1 MNEHN
6 NRVSIKELS
15 KNYNDLKALDKISF
29 DIPSKSIFALLGPN
43 GSGKSTLIKVL
54 SKLIKEW
61 DGDIFYNG
69 ESIKSNN
76 NYIKNF
82 GFIIEDPCFYEY
94 LSAKKNLQI
103 FSRLT
108 NTPSERINAVL
119 ELVDLVNR
127 ANDKVSNFSYGM
139 KQRLGIAQ
147 ALLHDPEILVLDEP
161 NNGLDPIGVNKM
173 ADLIY
178 RFADIY
184 NNVLGV
190 IGESVVAIPSE
201 DGLGW
206 IGTLSEVDR
215 LCSDVAI
222 LKEGKLLITKN
233 IKKLSKN
240 NKFYRLEVFDITSAS
255 NYIKT
260 FSDVKIIA
268 QENNILIISIDSSE
282 PTNMLPMKLNDH
294 ASVKSVHRESNLIQY
309 FYD

>member
-6 NRVSIKELS
+6 NRVSIRKLS

-178 RFADIY
+178 RLNQEGKTIC
-184 NNVLGV
+184 
-190 IGESVVAIPSE
+190 ISTHS
-201 DGLGW
+201 
-206 IGTLSEVDR
+206 LSEVDR

>member
-6 NRVSIKELS
+6 NRVSIRKLS

-94 LSAKKNLQI
+94 LSAKQNLQI

-119 ELVDLVNR
+119 ELVDLINR

-178 RFADIY
+178 RLNQEGKTIC
-184 NNVLGV
+184 
-190 IGESVVAIPSE
+190 ISTHS
-201 DGLGW
+201 
-206 IGTLSEVDR
+206 LSEVDR

-240 NKFYRLEVFDITSAS
+240 NKFYRLEVFDISSAS

-282 PTNMLPMKLNDH
+282 PTNILPMKLDEH

>member
-178 RFADIY
+178 RLNQEGKTIC
-184 NNVLGV
+184 
-190 IGESVVAIPSE
+190 ISTHS
-201 DGLGW
+201 
-206 IGTLSEVDR
+206 LSEVDR

-240 NKFYRLEVFDITSAS
+240 NKFYRLEVFDISSAS
-255 NYIKT
+255 QYIKT

-268 QENNILIISIDSSE
+268 QENNILIISIDNSE
-282 PTNMLPMKLNDH
+282 PTNILPMKLNDH

>member
-6 NRVSIKELS
+6 NRVSIRKLS

-178 RFADIY
+178 RLNQEGKTIC
-184 NNVLGV
+184 
-190 IGESVVAIPSE
+190 ISTHS
-201 DGLGW
+201 
-206 IGTLSEVDR
+206 LSEVDR

-240 NKFYRLEVFDITSAS
+240 NKFYRLEVFDISSAS

-282 PTNMLPMKLNDH
+282 PTNILPMKLNEH

>member
-119 ELVDLVNR
+119 ELVDLINR

-178 RFADIY
+178 RLNQEGKTIC
-184 NNVLGV
+184 
-190 IGESVVAIPSE
+190 ISTHS
-201 DGLGW
+201 
-206 IGTLSEVDR
+206 LSEVDR

-282 PTNMLPMKLNDH
+282 PTNILPMKLNEH

>member
-178 RFADIY
+178 RLNQEGKTIC
-184 NNVLGV
+184 
-190 IGESVVAIPSE
+190 ISTHS
-201 DGLGW
+201 
-206 IGTLSEVDR
+206 LSEVDR

-222 LKEGKLLITKN
+222 LKEGKLLISKN

>member
-178 RFADIY
+178 RLNQEGKTIC
-184 NNVLGV
+184 
-190 IGESVVAIPSE
+190 ISTHS
-201 DGLGW
+201 
-206 IGTLSEVDR
+206 LSEVDR

-294 ASVKSVHRESNLIQY
+294 ASVKSVHRESNLIQ
-309 FYD
+309 

>member
-6 NRVSIKELS
+6 NRVSIRKLS

-178 RFADIY
+178 RLNQEGKTIC
-184 NNVLGV
+184 
-190 IGESVVAIPSE
+190 ISTHS
-201 DGLGW
+201 
-206 IGTLSEVDR
+206 LSEVDR

-240 NKFYRLEVFDITSAS
+240 NKFYRLEVFDISSAS

-282 PTNMLPMKLNDH
+282 PTNILPIKLNEH

>member
-94 LSAKKNLQI
+94 LSAKQNLQI

-178 RFADIY
+178 RLNQEGKTIC
-184 NNVLGV
+184 
-190 IGESVVAIPSE
+190 ISTHS
-201 DGLGW
+201 
-206 IGTLSEVDR
+206 LSEVDR

-260 FSDVKIIA
+260 FSNVKIIA

-282 PTNMLPMKLNDH
+282 PTNILPMKLDEH

>member
-178 RFADIY
+178 RLNQEGKTIC
-184 NNVLGV
+184 
-190 IGESVVAIPSE
+190 ISTHS
-201 DGLGW
+201 
-206 IGTLSEVDR
+206 LSEVDR

-240 NKFYRLEVFDITSAS
+240 NKFYRLEVFDISSAS

-282 PTNMLPMKLNDH
+282 PTNILPMKLDEH

>member
-94 LSAKKNLQI
+94 LSAKQNLQI

-178 RFADIY
+178 RLNQEGKTIC
-184 NNVLGV
+184 
-190 IGESVVAIPSE
+190 ISTHS
-201 DGLGW
+201 
-206 IGTLSEVDR
+206 LSEVDR

>member
-178 RFADIY
+178 RLNQEGKTIC
-184 NNVLGV
+184 
-190 IGESVVAIPSE
+190 ISTHS
-201 DGLGW
+201 
-206 IGTLSEVDR
+206 LSEVDR

-294 ASVKSVHRESNLIQY
+294 ASVKSVHR
-309 FYD
+309 

>member
-178 RFADIY
+178 RLNQEGKTIC
-184 NNVLGV
+184 
-190 IGESVVAIPSE
+190 ISTHS
-201 DGLGW
+201 
-206 IGTLSEVDR
+206 LSEVDR

-282 PTNMLPMKLNDH
+282 PTSMLPMKLNDH

>member
-178 RFADIY
+178 RLNQEGKTIC
-184 NNVLGV
+184 
-190 IGESVVAIPSE
+190 ISTHS
-201 DGLGW
+201 
-206 IGTLSEVDR
+206 LSEVDR

-240 NKFYRLEVFDITSAS
+240 NKFYRLEVFDISSAS

>member
-29 DIPSKSIFALLGPN
+29 DTPSKSIFALLGPN

-178 RFADIY
+178 RLNQEGKTIC
-184 NNVLGV
+184 
-190 IGESVVAIPSE
+190 ISTHS
-201 DGLGW
+201 
-206 IGTLSEVDR
+206 LSEVDR

-282 PTNMLPMKLNDH
+282 PTNILPMKLNDH

>member
-119 ELVDLVNR
+119 ELVDLINR

-178 RFADIY
+178 RLNQEGKTIC
-184 NNVLGV
+184 
-190 IGESVVAIPSE
+190 ISTHS
-201 DGLGW
+201 
-206 IGTLSEVDR
+206 LSEVDR

-240 NKFYRLEVFDITSAS
+240 NKFYRLEVFDISSAS

-282 PTNMLPMKLNDH
+282 PTNILPMKLNEH

>member
-108 NTPSERINAVL
+108 NTSSERINAVL

-178 RFADIY
+178 RLNQEGKTIC
-184 NNVLGV
+184 
-190 IGESVVAIPSE
+190 ISTHS
-201 DGLGW
+201 
-206 IGTLSEVDR
+206 LSEVDR

-260 FSDVKIIA
+260 FSNVKIIA

-282 PTNMLPMKLNDH
+282 PTNILPMKLDEH

>member
-178 RFADIY
+178 RLNQEGKTIC
-184 NNVLGV
+184 
-190 IGESVVAIPSE
+190 ISTHS
-201 DGLGW
+201 
-206 IGTLSEVDR
+206 LSEVDR

-240 NKFYRLEVFDITSAS
+240 NKFYRLEVFDISSSS

>member
-108 NTPSERINAVL
+108 NTSSERINAVL

-178 RFADIY
+178 RLNQEGKTIC
-184 NNVLGV
+184 
-190 IGESVVAIPSE
+190 ISTHS
-201 DGLGW
+201 
-206 IGTLSEVDR
+206 LSEVDR

-282 PTNMLPMKLNDH
+282 PTNILPMKLDEH

>member
-103 FSRLT
+103 FSSLT

-178 RFADIY
+178 RLNQEGKTIC
-184 NNVLGV
+184 
-190 IGESVVAIPSE
+190 ISTHS
-201 DGLGW
+201 
-206 IGTLSEVDR
+206 LSEVDR

-240 NKFYRLEVFDITSAS
+240 NKFYRLEVFDISSAS

>member
-147 ALLHDPEILVLDEP
+147 ALLHNPEILVLDEP

-178 RFADIY
+178 RLNQEGKTIC
-184 NNVLGV
+184 
-190 IGESVVAIPSE
+190 ISTHS
-201 DGLGW
+201 
-206 IGTLSEVDR
+206 LSEVDR

-240 NKFYRLEVFDITSAS
+240 NKFYRLEVFDISSAS

-282 PTNMLPMKLNDH
+282 PTNILPMKLDEH

>member
-178 RFADIY
+178 RLNQEGKTIC
-184 NNVLGV
+184 
-190 IGESVVAIPSE
+190 ISTHS
-201 DGLGW
+201 
-206 IGTLSEVDR
+206 LSEVDR

-240 NKFYRLEVFDITSAS
+240 NEFYRLEVFDISSAS

-268 QENNILIISIDSSE
+268 QENNILIISINSSE
-282 PTNMLPMKLNDH
+282 PTNILPMKLNDH

>member
-6 NRVSIKELS
+6 NRVSIRKLS

-61 DGDIFYNG
+61 DGDIFYNE

-178 RFADIY
+178 RLNQEGKTIC
-184 NNVLGV
+184 
-190 IGESVVAIPSE
+190 ISTHS
-201 DGLGW
+201 
-206 IGTLSEVDR
+206 LSEVDR

-240 NKFYRLEVFDITSAS
+240 NKFYRLEVFDISSAS

-282 PTNMLPMKLNDH
+282 PTNILPMKLNEH

>member
-6 NRVSIKELS
+6 NRVSIRKLS

-94 LSAKKNLQI
+94 LSAKQNLQI

-119 ELVDLVNR
+119 ELVDLINR

-178 RFADIY
+178 RLNQEGKTIC
-184 NNVLGV
+184 
-190 IGESVVAIPSE
+190 ISTHS
-201 DGLGW
+201 
-206 IGTLSEVDR
+206 LSEVDR

-240 NKFYRLEVFDITSAS
+240 NKFYRLEVFDISSAS

-282 PTNMLPMKLNDH
+282 PTNILPMKLNEH

>member
-94 LSAKKNLQI
+94 LSAKQNLQI

-178 RFADIY
+178 RLNQEGKTIC
-184 NNVLGV
+184 
-190 IGESVVAIPSE
+190 ISTHS
-201 DGLGW
+201 
-206 IGTLSEVDR
+206 LSEVDR

-260 FSDVKIIA
+260 FSNVKIIA

>member
-178 RFADIY
+178 RLNQEGKTIC
-184 NNVLGV
+184 
-190 IGESVVAIPSE
+190 ISTHS
-201 DGLGW
+201 
-206 IGTLSEVDR
+206 LSEVDR

>member
-147 ALLHDPEILVLDEP
+147 ALLLDPEILVLDEP

-178 RFADIY
+178 RLNQEGKTIC
-184 NNVLGV
+184 
-190 IGESVVAIPSE
+190 ISTHS
-201 DGLGW
+201 
-206 IGTLSEVDR
+206 LSEVDR

>member
-178 RFADIY
+178 RLNQEGKTIC
-184 NNVLGV
+184 
-190 IGESVVAIPSE
+190 ISTHS
-201 DGLGW
+201 
-206 IGTLSEVDR
+206 LSEVDR

-282 PTNMLPMKLNDH
+282 PTNILPMKLNEH

>member
-178 RFADIY
+178 RLNQEGKTIC
-184 NNVLGV
+184 
-190 IGESVVAIPSE
+190 ISTHS
-201 DGLGW
+201 
-206 IGTLSEVDR
+206 LSEVDR

-240 NKFYRLEVFDITSAS
+240 NKFYRLEVFDISSAS

-260 FSDVKIIA
+260 FSDIKIIA

-282 PTNMLPMKLNDH
+282 PTNILPMKLNDH

>member
-178 RFADIY
+178 RLNQEGKTIC
-184 NNVLGV
+184 
-190 IGESVVAIPSE
+190 ISTHS
-201 DGLGW
+201 
-206 IGTLSEVDR
+206 LSEVDR

-260 FSDVKIIA
+260 FSNVKIIA

-282 PTNMLPMKLNDH
+282 PTNILPMKLNEH

>member
-178 RFADIY
+178 RLNQEGKTIC
-184 NNVLGV
+184 
-190 IGESVVAIPSE
+190 ISTHS
-201 DGLGW
+201 
-206 IGTLSEVDR
+206 LSEVDR

-240 NKFYRLEVFDITSAS
+240 NKFYRLEVFDISSAS
-255 NYIKT
+255 NYIIT

-282 PTNMLPMKLNDH
+282 PTNILPMKLNDH

>member
-6 NRVSIKELS
+6 NRVSIRKLS

-94 LSAKKNLQI
+94 LSAKQNLQI

-119 ELVDLVNR
+119 ELVDLINR

-178 RFADIY
+178 RLNQEGKTIC
-184 NNVLGV
+184 
-190 IGESVVAIPSE
+190 ISTHS
-201 DGLGW
+201 
-206 IGTLSEVDR
+206 LSEVDR

-233 IKKLSKN
+233 IKKLSKK
-240 NKFYRLEVFDITSAS
+240 NKFYRLEVFDISSAS

-282 PTNMLPMKLNDH
+282 PTNILPMKLNEH

>member
-6 NRVSIKELS
+6 NRVSIRKLS

-178 RFADIY
+178 RLNQEGKTIC
-184 NNVLGV
+184 
-190 IGESVVAIPSE
+190 ISTHS
-201 DGLGW
+201 
-206 IGTLSEVDR
+206 LSEVDR

-282 PTNMLPMKLNDH
+282 PTNILPMKLNEH

>member
-6 NRVSIKELS
+6 NRVSIRKLS

-178 RFADIY
+178 RLNQEGKTIC
-184 NNVLGV
+184 
-190 IGESVVAIPSE
+190 ISTHS
-201 DGLGW
+201 
-206 IGTLSEVDR
+206 LSEVDR

-260 FSDVKIIA
+260 FSNVKIIA

>member
-119 ELVDLVNR
+119 ELVDLINR

-178 RFADIY
+178 RLNQEGKTIC
-184 NNVLGV
+184 
-190 IGESVVAIPSE
+190 ISTHS
-201 DGLGW
+201 
-206 IGTLSEVDR
+206 LSEVDR

-240 NKFYRLEVFDITSAS
+240 NKFYRLEVFDISSAS

-282 PTNMLPMKLNDH
+282 PTNILPMKLNEH

-309 FYD
+309 IYD

>member
-178 RFADIY
+178 RLNQEGKTIC
-184 NNVLGV
+184 
-190 IGESVVAIPSE
+190 ISTHS
-201 DGLGW
+201 
-206 IGTLSEVDR
+206 LSEVDR

-240 NKFYRLEVFDITSAS
+240 NEFYRLEFFDISSAS

>member
-61 DGDIFYNG
+61 DGDIFYNE

-178 RFADIY
+178 RLNQEGKTIC
-184 NNVLGV
+184 
-190 IGESVVAIPSE
+190 ISTHS
-201 DGLGW
+201 
-206 IGTLSEVDR
+206 LSEVDR

-240 NKFYRLEVFDITSAS
+240 NKFYRLEVFDISSAS

-282 PTNMLPMKLNDH
+282 PTNILPIKLNEH

>member
-178 RFADIY
+178 RLNQEGKTIC
-184 NNVLGV
+184 
-190 IGESVVAIPSE
+190 ISTHS
-201 DGLGW
+201 
-206 IGTLSEVDR
+206 LSEVDR

-260 FSDVKIIA
+260 FSNVKIIA

>member
-94 LSAKKNLQI
+94 LSAKQNLQI

-119 ELVDLVNR
+119 ELVDLINR

-178 RFADIY
+178 RLNQEGKTIC
-184 NNVLGV
+184 
-190 IGESVVAIPSE
+190 ISTHS
-201 DGLGW
+201 
-206 IGTLSEVDR
+206 LSEVDR

-240 NKFYRLEVFDITSAS
+240 NKFYRLEVFDISSAS

-282 PTNMLPMKLNDH
+282 PTNILPMKLNEH

>member
-61 DGDIFYNG
+61 DGHIFYNG

-178 RFADIY
+178 RLNQEGKTIC
-184 NNVLGV
+184 
-190 IGESVVAIPSE
+190 ISTHS
-201 DGLGW
+201 
-206 IGTLSEVDR
+206 LSEVDR

-240 NKFYRLEVFDITSAS
+240 NKFYRLEVFDISSAS
-255 NYIKT
+255 HYIKT

-282 PTNMLPMKLNDH
+282 PTNILPMKLDEH